1 MLQQKLRPSYP
12 WLGVDVCRFT
22 PFSKTEFDLSQD
34 LHRAQ
39 SNRLRINCT
48 NLQNLP
54 CGLQILSVWSFYMT
68 MLHYIGKN
76 TTSSSAVS
84 TTAEV
89 NLSNPTQESHGLNQS
104 DTLRNVDDSA
114 FPFAA
119 VVVPVLIGLA
129 VVLVV
134 VLVIGYKF
142 RDNLRDWINCN
153 SQENRNNIDLTVEE
167 GPDLNEADQDTNEDQ
182 ANTSVL
188 PLMTQDNGV

>member
-1 MLQQKLRPSYP
+1 
-12 WLGVDVCRFT
+12 
-22 PFSKTEFDLSQD
+22 
-34 LHRAQ
+34 
-39 SNRLRINCT
+39 
-48 NLQNLP
+48 
-54 CGLQILSVWSFYMT
+54 MT

-119 VVVPVLIGLA
+119 VVVPVLIGL

-134 VLVIGYKF
+134 VLVLVYKF
-142 RDNLRDWINCN
+142 RDNLRDRIHRN

>member
-1 MLQQKLRPSYP
+1 
-12 WLGVDVCRFT
+12 
-22 PFSKTEFDLSQD
+22 
-34 LHRAQ
+34 
-39 SNRLRINCT
+39 
-48 NLQNLP
+48 
-54 CGLQILSVWSFYMT
+54 MT

-89 NLSNPTQESHGLNQS
+89 NLSNTTQGSQGLNQS
-104 DTLRNVDDSA
+104 DTLRNVDDSP

>member
-1 MLQQKLRPSYP
+1 
-12 WLGVDVCRFT
+12 
-22 PFSKTEFDLSQD
+22 
-34 LHRAQ
+34 
-39 SNRLRINCT
+39 
-48 NLQNLP
+48 
-54 CGLQILSVWSFYMT
+54 MT

-104 DTLRNVDDSA
+104 ATLRNVDDSP
-114 FPFAA
+114 FPA

-167 GPDLNEADQDTNEDQ
+167 GPDLNVADQDTNEDQ